1 MAGLCTASP
10 APRATWE
17 ALVDASGSVLPSQ
30 TPAWLDA
37 VCAHGPWEDASR
49 LYETREGAPLVLP
62 LVRRTRLPRGLTSE
76 FSMPSTWGAGG
87 LLSVTPVRAEDVALV
102 VADLR
107 SSRALRTT
115 VRPDFEQAPLWTA
128 AARAAGAHELPEV
141 HHVLDL
147 DRDWDGL
154 WARFSKMARKAIRKA
169 EKEGVTV
176 EPCHGEAAVLEFYRL
191 YEGWIERRAR
201 ERGIPLPVARRRGRA
216 NEPPARL
223 LTLSESLGKT
233 FTVWL
238 ARLDGVV
245 VAAMIT
251 LVQGEVALAW
261 RAASDRDVAGPVRA
275 NDLLHRHAIEYATLG
290 GCRYY
295 DMGESGGV
303 ESLMRFKTRFGAT
316 PREFAGYRF
325 ERLPVSAVTG
335 PASALR
341 HRAERVALDVFGRLR
356 PGAASSDD

>member
-1 MAGLCTASP
+1 MAELCTATP

-49 LYETREGAPLVLP
+49 LYETRDGGALVLP

-76 FSMPSTWGAGG
+76 FSMPPTWGAGG
-87 LLSVTPVRAEDVALV
+87 LLSATPVRAEDVAAV

-107 SSRALRTT
+107 TSRALRTT
-115 VRPDFEQAPLWTA
+115 VRPGFEQAPLWAA
-128 AARAAGAHELPEV
+128 AARAAGAHEIPEV

-147 DRDWDGL
+147 DRDWDDL

-176 EPCHGEAAVLEFYRL
+176 EPCHGRAAVLEFYRL
-191 YEGWIERRAR
+191 YEGWVDRRAR

-216 NEPPARL
+216 NEPLPRL
-223 LTLSESLGKT
+223 LTLSESLGKA
-233 FTVWL
+233 FTVWI
-238 ARLDGVV
+238 ARLDGVA

-275 NDLLHRHAIEYATLG
+275 NDLLHRHAIEFATLS

-325 ERLPVSAVTG
+325 ERLPVSAVAG
-335 PASALR
+335 PAFALR
-341 HRAERVALDVFGRLR
+341 QRAERVALDVAGRLR
-356 PGAASSDD
+356 PGESPSDE